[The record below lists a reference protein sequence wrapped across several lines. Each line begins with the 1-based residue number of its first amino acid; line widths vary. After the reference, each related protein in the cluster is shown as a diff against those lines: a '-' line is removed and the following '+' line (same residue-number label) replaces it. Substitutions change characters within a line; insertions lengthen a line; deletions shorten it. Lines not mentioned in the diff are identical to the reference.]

1 MATAIRNFRQRR
13 HTRREQ
19 REHTLERLLRQH
31 DAQLIACKRALR
43 DELPAIPTSGIDE
56 MEQSVDHL
64 ARAVETAVLEVSS
77 TAVRG
82 IESALRRLKQGAY
95 GRCADCGERIA
106 AARLRVLPFAERCR
120 DCQSACD
127 RQPSAEVFSF
137 NEACPSSS

>member
-13 HTRREQ
+13 QNR

-31 DAQLIACKRALR
+31 DAQLHACKRALR
-43 DELPAIPTSGIDE
+43 DDLPAVPTSGVDE
-56 MEQSVDHL
+56 MEQRVDHL

-137 NEACPSSS
+137 SEVCP